1 MRSWLVLLCL
11 VAAMPCAAQPDF
23 LRADEVDQ
31 LRETQDPNER
41 LLLYVKFARERVD
54 LVGQLVA
61 KEKAGRSLVIHDMLE
76 QYTEIIDA
84 MDTVIDDAFRRKV
97 PVDKGVA
104 ATAAAQKQML
114 AALERVAASQPA
126 DLARYKFA
134 LEQAIETTR
143 DSLDLALEDLKDR
156 AADVASRDE
165 KEKKERESLMRPEE
179 LEVKR
184 ATEKKEAEQKKKAPT
199 LRRKDEV
206 VKEKP

>member
-1 MRSWLVLLCL
+1 MRNWLVLLCL

-31 LRETQDPNER
+31 LREAQEPNGR
-41 LLLYVKFARERVD
+41 LLLYVRFAKERVD
-54 LVGQLVA
+54 LVGQLAA
-61 KEKAGRSLVIHDMLE
+61 KEKAGRSMVIHDTLK

-84 MDTVIDDAFRRKV
+84 IDTVIDDAFRRKA

-104 ATAAAQKQML
+104 ATATAQKQML
-114 AALERVAASQPA
+114 AALEKVAASRPA
-126 DLARYKFA
+126 DLARYEFA

-143 DSLDLALEDLKDR
+143 DSLNLALEDLKDR
-156 AADVASRDE
+156 AAEVASRDE
-165 KEKKERESLMRPEE
+165 KEKKQRESLMRPEE
-179 LEVKR
+179 VEVKR

-199 LRRKDEV
+199 LRRKDEA